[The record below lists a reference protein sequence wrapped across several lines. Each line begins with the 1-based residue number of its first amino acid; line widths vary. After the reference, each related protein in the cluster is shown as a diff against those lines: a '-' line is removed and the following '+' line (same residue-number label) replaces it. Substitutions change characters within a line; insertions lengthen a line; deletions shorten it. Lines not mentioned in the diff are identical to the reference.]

1 MGTNGYKTTAL
12 AHASNLAD
20 MRLLK
25 YRTGKSINPPLS
37 SRLRLNKVVLLVTFL
52 WVLTSLL
59 LLFYHAGSAH
69 AVQPRKVV
77 HPQMASAQAAARAS
91 FI

>member
-1 MGTNGYKTTAL
+1 MKLPKDKT
-12 AHASNLAD
+12 S
-20 MRLLK
+20 
-25 YRTGKSINPPLS
+25 KSIKPPLS

-59 LLFYHAGSAH
+59 LLLYHAGSAH
-69 AVQPRKVV
+69 AVQPRKAAQ
-77 HPQMASAQAAARAS
+77 PRMAMALTSPQAAARAS

>member
-1 MGTNGYKTTAL
+1 MQ
-12 AHASNLAD
+12 
-20 MRLLK
+20 LLK
-25 YRTGKSINPPLS
+25 DRTSKSIKQPLS
-37 SRLRLNKVVLLVTFL
+37 SRLRLNKIVLLVTFL

-69 AVQPRKVV
+69 AVQPRKPA
-77 HPQMASAQAAARAS
+77 HPRMAMALTSPHAAARAS

>member
-1 MGTNGYKTTAL
+1 MKLLNDKTTEAIKAL
-12 AHASNLAD
+12 L
-20 MRLLK
+20 R
-25 YRTGKSINPPLS
+25 

-69 AVQPRKVV
+69 AVQPRKTAQ
-77 HPQMASAQAAARAS
+77 PRMAMVLTSPQAAARAS

>member
-1 MGTNGYKTTAL
+1 MGTNRCKTTAL

-20 MRLLK
+20 MKLLK
-25 YRTGKSINPPLS
+25 YRTNKSIKQPLS
-37 SRLRLNKVVLLVTFL
+37 SLLRLNKAVLLVTFL
-52 WVLTSLL
+52 WVITTLL
-59 LLFYHAGSAH
+59 LLLYHAGSAH
-69 AVQPRKVV
+69 AEQPRKVV